1 MCVWKKIQQTANKTS
16 MIKGSEFSYEI
27 EGKTSPVRFGNGDN
41 IAFIFSTGT
50 SSGLSNSKSDSMMR
64 ANGIN
69 PNTFNGFGGDP
80 SSMITLYK
88 LDIDGGNRKIYLQKI
103 GGYFGKHKNQTSD
116 KYTFSLKKIHDGYW
130 ELLVDKPLPKGEY
143 AFSMMGMGMQDM
155 DGSHTVFAF
164 GID

>member
-1 MCVWKKIQQTANKTS
+1 ML
-16 MIKGSEFSYEI
+16 KGSEYSYEI
-27 EGKTSPVRFGNGDN
+27 EGKSSPVRFSNGDH
-41 IAFIFSTGT
+41 ISCIYSTAT
-50 SSGLSNSKSDSMMR
+50 SSGSSNSKSDSTMR
-64 ANGIN
+64 ANGID
-69 PNTFNGFGGDP
+69 PNSFNGFGGDP

-88 LDIDGGNRKIYLQKI
+88 LDIDGANRKIYFQKV

-130 ELLVDKPLPKGEY
+130 ELIVDKSLPKGEY